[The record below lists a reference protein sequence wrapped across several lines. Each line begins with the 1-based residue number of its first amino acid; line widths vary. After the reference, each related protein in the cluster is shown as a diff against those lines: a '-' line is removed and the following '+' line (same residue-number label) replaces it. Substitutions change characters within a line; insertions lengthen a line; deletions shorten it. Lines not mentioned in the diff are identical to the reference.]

1 MSDNKAKNI
10 GNTVNLCQAI
20 NEVRTTRLTS
30 NRPLRRTTSYD
41 RQPIQPSGPRAPTEG
56 IDNQEQGIVHA
67 ELIEDPQQS
76 RVVLYVTMLA
86 AGFVIGKQLITQC
99 HKVQYVCFIQCI
111 TSYQVM
117 CPRAGVRGVSI
128 RQICELT
135 STQIRSETI
144 KPGRFP
150 RTTRLFEITGSDLQ
164 CKQAL
169 DIIVSAVDL
178 YKRLTEGQMEGQRV
192 EQIQHAANIA
202 FVYQPPPY
210 RMVPQAAQLI
220 QDNKAFVVGP
230 NMNTCL
236 DQTYQIPQMLSST
249 SMGNAASFQ
258 YQMQRSVMGGEPAQ
272 DVLTNALENMIDK
285 QRSDIRVQEE
295 LNRQDMNTLLS
306 NQWRNSTASTIVSAP
321 LATGQQDDMDSLL
334 LKQWKSNQTVTSSPV
349 VGPTRTRYVL
359 GQLSTNVVIPTNRS
373 QSVPAPGLERSL
385 SDKPRGASVAPTLNN
400 NYLSDISPPIGGEQK
415 EEESE
420 AMQRTLLSIMENLNL
435 GSN

>member
-86 AGFVIGKQLITQC
+86 AGFVI
-99 HKVQYVCFIQCI
+99 
-111 TSYQVM
+111 
-117 CPRAGVRGVSI
+117 GVRGVSI